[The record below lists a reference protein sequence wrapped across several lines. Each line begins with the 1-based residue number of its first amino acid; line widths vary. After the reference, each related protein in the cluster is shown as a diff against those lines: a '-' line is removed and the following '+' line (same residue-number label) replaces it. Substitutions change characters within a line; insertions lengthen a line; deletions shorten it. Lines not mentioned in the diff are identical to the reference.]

1 MNNMTNNL
9 RKNSHS
15 ENTEFSRWLVVVVFY
30 YDDPLN
36 QGHRLQTEETFLGNT
51 AISLSAAWWYC
62 TLLSSLRSYQRL

>member
-36 QGHRLQTEETFLGNT
+36 VQGTPIAN
-51 AISLSAAWWYC
+51 
-62 TLLSSLRSYQRL
+62 